1 MRLIL
6 FIFFF
11 PFFVFGQSVNRALL
25 KSNSLSFR
33 NNIYVFGF
41 VQDKNDL
48 NFKLYKA
55 SSDLSKLDS
64 ISNTLGKEKA
74 ENLLEITADTLHGY
88 LNFYFQKVNS
98 KNLASLLRYN
108 DSLRL
113 ITKVEN
119 FESNKINSLTTFS

>member
-1 MRLIL
+1 MREWNT
-6 FIFFF
+6 
-11 PFFVFGQSVNRALL
+11 FFVFGQSVNRALL

-64 ISNTLGKEKA
+64 ISNTLGKEN
-74 ENLLEITADTLHGY
+74 E
-88 LNFYFQKVNS
+88 
-98 KNLASLLRYN
+98 
-108 DSLRL
+108 
-113 ITKVEN
+113 
-119 FESNKINSLTTFS
+119 